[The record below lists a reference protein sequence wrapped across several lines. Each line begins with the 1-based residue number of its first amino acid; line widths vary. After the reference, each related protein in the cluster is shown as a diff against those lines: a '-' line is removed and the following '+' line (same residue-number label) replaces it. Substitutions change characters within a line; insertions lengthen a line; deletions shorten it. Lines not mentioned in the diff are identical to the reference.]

1 MSNRI
6 WLCGDTHMHSAVSDG
21 KNSPSELIAK
31 CKNKGL
37 DWIMITDHNKNA
49 VGESSYYSDGL
60 LIIPGAEYTGKKGH
74 MNIWGSGLPE
84 FDGTRPEKYGQYLSM
99 TALARSNNCT
109 VSVNHPFCSR
119 FSWRMPLEEAPADC
133 VEIWNMFMH
142 QSNMACINWWERQ
155 LLGGK
160 RITAVGGSD
169 YHRDYGNSDMLASP
183 TTFVFAES
191 NSEKDII
198 SALRRGN
205 SFITNSPDASRLILS
220 YKDSVQGD
228 EIDFIPR
235 MKIHLHAE
243 RLRKNMTLRVFNNEK
258 IIYEHKI
265 GSETELDE
273 DIQIG
278 DKGFVRAQITYSLH
292 GFKRM
297 FFNIKMALWRPKEK
311 NIPYKTAVWCITNPM
326 WIV

>member
-21 KNSPSELIAK
+21 KYLPSDLIAK

-60 LIIPGAEYTGKKGH
+60 LIIPGAEYTGKNGH

-84 FDGTRPEKYGQYLSM
+84 FDGTRPEKYEQYLSM
-99 TALARSNNCT
+99 AALARSNNCT

-119 FSWRMPLEEAPADC
+119 FGWRMPLEEAPADC

-155 LLGGK
+155 LLGGR
-160 RITAVGGSD
+160 RIAAVGGSD

-205 SFITNSPDASRLILS
+205 LYITNSPDASRLILS

-228 EIDFIPR
+228 EIDFIPS

-243 RLRKNMTLRVFNNEK
+243 RLRKKMTLRVFNNEK

-265 GSETELDE
+265 GSETELDK

-278 DKGFVRAQITYSLH
+278 EKGFVRAQITYSLH
-292 GFKRM
+292 GFKRI
-297 FFNIKMALWRPKEK
+297 FFNIKTALWRPKEK
-311 NIPYKTAVWCITNPM
+311 NFPYKTAVWCITNPM